1 MAFIALLLY
10 ISASYIRPQEWVPA
24 VYNWPLIDILAILT
38 AFSLL
43 FKTSQ
48 TRKLLL
54 TTPQCSLLLGFLATI
69 VLSHL
74 SHTYFWGAYD
84 SFIKFSKTVIM
95 FILFINVLDSGKKVR
110 VSLWFIVILTVIM
123 AVQGI
128 YQFQHGIG
136 LAGQPLGESGRI
148 TWIGVFNDSNDLA
161 LALVMATGFLLA
173 FVFGKTKILYK
184 IISFSLLTILLYS
197 LYLTNSRGGY
207 VALAGTVLFYFLRRF
222 RNKFIGIPIGV
233 VLVLILFALGPSRLS
248 TISASDESAYARID
262 TWYEGIQMLKSSPL
276 FGVGYGMFTDQL
288 ALTAHNSYVL
298 VAAEE
303 GLVGLF
309 LWIALIYSCLKG
321 LSILKKKEPHLIN
334 YAAGIEAS
342 LFGFLGASFF
352 LSRSYQAILYVMLA
366 LASSFIYTFLKK
378 EDYSFN
384 FKDMRMAGVL
394 SLAVLFI
401 AWITMKVSLM
411 KAG

>member
-10 ISASYIRPQEWVPA
+10 IFAIYIRPQDWIPA
-24 VYNWPLIDILAILT
+24 VYGWQIIDALAILT
-38 AFSLL
+38 AFFLIL
-43 FKTSQ
+43 RTGQNK
-48 TRKLLL
+48 KLLL
-54 TTPQCSLLLGFLATI
+54 TTPQCLLLFGFLATI

-95 FILFINVLDSGKKVR
+95 FFLFINVLDSEKKLKI
-110 VSLWFIVILTVIM
+110 SLWLIVILTVIM
-123 AVQGI
+123 AVQGV

-136 LAGQPLGESGRI
+136 LAGQPLEKSGRI

-161 LALVMATGFLLA
+161 LALVMAIGFLLA

-197 LYLTNSRGGY
+197 LYFTNSRGGY
-207 VALAGTVLFYFLRRF
+207 MALGGTILFYFLRNF
-222 RNKFIGIPIGV
+222 KNKFIGIPIGV
-233 VLVLILFALGPSRLS
+233 VLVLILFVLGPSRLS
-248 TISASDESAYARID
+248 TISASEESAYGRID
-262 TWYEGIQMLKSSPL
+262 TWYEGMQMLKSSPL
-276 FGVGYGMFTDQL
+276 FGVGYGMFTDKL

-334 YAAGIEAS
+334 YAAGIEAG
-342 LFGFLGASFF
+342 LFGFLSASFF
-352 LSRSYQAILYVMLA
+352 LSRSYQTILYVMLA
-366 LASSFIYTFLKK
+366 LASSFIYTSLKK

-384 FKDMRMAGVL
+384 LKDMRMAGVL

-401 AWITMKVSLM
+401 AWITMKVSLI